1 MHLFY
6 KTVTLAFMLPSL
18 AVAESLQFESISL
31 NELAKVGY
39 TQILEND
46 LVVDEFFNAD
56 FRQLSIFIKN
66 RTKPEI
72 KKILDTMIESSGYE
86 LQERGKLVKISK
98 TTTLKKPDLTPYFYK
113 PKYREVG
120 YLTDMVS
127 NLFQTGA
134 FTFNR
139 GLKNPTAKSSDTVDT
154 GTSAFSQLQK
164 PQDAFLFN
172 GTKTEIEQLTH
183 LMDTLDTPQKEVNVK
198 AYIYEVSNTQGKAQ
212 SLNLTV
218 DLLNSKLG
226 ANLAADVLSSFIS
239 IKTFGITAIFSALS
253 SDSRFKV
260 ISSPSLRVKDRET
273 AKFSVGADVPV
284 LGAVVTQN
292 GSSTQSVEYKQSGV
306 IVEVS
311 PKIREN
317 IIELTINQELSNFIQ
332 TNSGVNNSP
341 TLIKRALST
350 VVSAENDEVIILG
363 GLDELK
369 TTSGSSGF
377 PLLPQIFRN
386 KSLDSSKSNILLVLH
401 VQKI

>member
-1 MHLFY
+1 MAL
-6 KTVTLAFMLPSL
+6 
-18 AVAESLQFESISL
+18 AESLQFESISL
-31 NELAKVGY
+31 NQLAKVGY

-56 FRQLSIFIKN
+56 DRQLSIFIKN
-66 RTKPEI
+66 RSKPEI

-86 LQERGKLVKISK
+86 LQERGKLIKISK
-98 TTTLKKPDLTPYFYK
+98 TKATKKPDLTPYFYK

-139 GLKNPTAKSSDTVDT
+139 GVKNPTAKSSDTVDT
-154 GTSAFSQLQK
+154 GTSAFSQIQK

-172 GTKTEIEQLTH
+172 GTKLEIEQLSQ

-198 AYIYEVSNTQGKAQ
+198 AYIYEVSNTEGKSQ

-226 ANLAADVLSSFIS
+226 ANLAADVLSSFVS
-239 IKTFGITAIFSALS
+239 IKTFGITAIFSALQ

-332 TNSGVNNSP
+332 TNTGVNNSP
-341 TLIKRALST
+341 TLIKRGLST

-377 PLLPQIFRN
+377 PLLPAIFRN

-401 VQKI
+401 VQTI